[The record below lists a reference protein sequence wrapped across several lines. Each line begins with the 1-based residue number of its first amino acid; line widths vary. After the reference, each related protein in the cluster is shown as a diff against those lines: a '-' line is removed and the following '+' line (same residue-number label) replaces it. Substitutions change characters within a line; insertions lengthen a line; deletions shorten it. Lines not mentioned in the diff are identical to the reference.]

1 MKMKEFTSNVLKV
14 VLFGSL
20 VLIVSSFF
28 TKELSADDSDG
39 QGLIEQFGDQLKK
52 LFGGNDNSNKELP
65 EEMGGL
71 SEYMEDIMKK
81 AQELFGDQA
90 NPGGLELDMND
101 PRMADLMKFY
111 QAQLEQRRLE
121 LLVPNPQSRC
131 QQRRRLVA
139 ELRQ

>member
-1 MKMKEFTSNVLKV
+1 MKMKEFVSNVLKV
-14 VLFGSL
+14 VVFGCL
-20 VLIVSSFF
+20 VLFVSSFF
-28 TKELSADDSDG
+28 TRDLSADDSDG

-81 AQELFGDQA
+81 AQEFFGDQA

-121 LLVPNPQSRC
+121 PLVPNPQNRY
-131 QQRRRLVA
+131 QPQLLRVA
-139 ELRQ
+139 EWRQ